1 MAELSAMCFGAV
13 FLGES
18 GGAGD
23 GGHKETSLRKAG
35 AFWRL
40 VNAERDGET
49 LLAFKQFV
57 D

>member
-1 MAELSAMCFGAV
+1 MAELSAMCLEPV
-13 FLGES
+13 LGES

-40 VNAERDGET
+40 VSAERMGGT
-49 LLAFKQFV
+49 LLAFEQFV